1 MKKCVCGKEVRLRA
15 VKCPRPKGV
24 INWIEHMDGTP
35 VCVPGD
41 WECRMWKPYPKT
53 SHEYPSWGMMA
64 RWDAGPEPQP

>member
-1 MKKCVCGKEVRLRA
+1 MRHNVD
-15 VKCPRPKGV
+15 RPAAITFTV
-24 INWIEHMDGTP
+24 DGTP